1 MARGGGH
8 INGDSIYI
16 LFRMRKGRSNLARGG
31 GHIHGDSIY
40 ILFRMRKGRQQ
51 MARGRW
57 PYSWGFHLYF
67 LYNEKG
73 EVAKGKGKRP
83 S

>member
-31 GHIHGDSIY
+31 GHIHGDSMY
-40 ILFRMRKGRQQ
+40 ILFRMAILIGIPFIFSLQ
-51 MARGRW
+51 
-57 PYSWGFHLYF
+57 
-67 LYNEKG
+67 
-73 EVAKGKGKRP
+73 
-83 S
+83 